1 MEDRGTDSA
10 KAPEL
15 KRESSETI
23 NPRSERVIEK
33 SKRHLIVLLF
43 VSRETF
49 WVFFECVCGER
60 VMNGNGISDKRKNQR
75 E

>member
-49 WVFFECVCGER
+49 
-60 VMNGNGISDKRKNQR
+60 
-75 E
+75 